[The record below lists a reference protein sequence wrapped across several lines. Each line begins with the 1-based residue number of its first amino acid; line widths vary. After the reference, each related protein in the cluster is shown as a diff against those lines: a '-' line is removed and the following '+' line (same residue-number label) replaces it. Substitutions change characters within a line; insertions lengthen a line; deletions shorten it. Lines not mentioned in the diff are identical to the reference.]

1 MIFYGLKMEMATNF
15 NVITFNCATPFSVV
29 PAEYPDCDPTILDRL
44 YRKNKILSLFTIWLR
59 TSPIIVLQEVP
70 YNWKQDFERY
80 FMKREYTFHCM
91 NYGQKTNGILG
102 VGIAVPSALYKID
115 PTAVDFIRVAD
126 YIEVD
131 SIDNIFKKLSEQ
143 LDNQISENE
152 IESNIQN
159 AQKRANLLVRMK
171 IHLNNGKS
179 FHLYNYHMPC
189 AFKTPIVQIIHIQA
203 LKQIISLS
211 SDIPYVLAGDMNIL
225 PTSKEYRFL
234 MNQELSP
241 EDSAYF
247 ENESLI
253 PKITPASSYSIANGS
268 EPEMTCFNY
277 TIFAGEFCGCLD
289 YILMS
294 DEFKVLKSHLLL
306 KTETELPNR
315 DCPSDHLPLRSV
327 LSL

>member
-1 MIFYGLKMEMATNF
+1 MKIDTKPINF

-29 PAEYPDCDPTILDRL
+29 PSEYPDCDPAVLDRL
-44 YRKNKILSLFTIWLR
+44 YRKNKILSLFTSWLR

-80 FMKREYTFHCM
+80 FMKRGYTFHCM

-102 VGIAVPSALYKID
+102 VGIAVPSTLYEVD
-115 PTAVDFIRVAD
+115 ESVDFIRVAD

-131 SIDNIFKKLSEQ
+131 TPDNIFEKLEKQSV
-143 LDNQISENE
+143 DISLNE
-152 IESNIQN
+152 IESYIQN
-159 AQKRANLLVRMK
+159 AKKRANLLVRMK
-171 IHLNNGKS
+171 IRLNNGKE
-179 FHLYNYHMPC
+179 FYLYNYHMPC
-189 AFKTPIVQIIHIQA
+189 AFKTPIVQIIHIDA
-203 LKQIISLS
+203 LKRILSLS

-225 PTSKEYRFL
+225 PTSKGYHFL

-247 ENESLI
+247 ENPSLI
-253 PKITPASSYSIANGS
+253 PKITPVSSYYMANGS

-277 TIFAGEFCGCLD
+277 TTFAGEFRGCLD
-289 YILMS
+289 YIFMS
-294 DEFKVLKSHLLL
+294 NEFKVLKSHLLL
-306 KTETELPNR
+306 TTETELPNK